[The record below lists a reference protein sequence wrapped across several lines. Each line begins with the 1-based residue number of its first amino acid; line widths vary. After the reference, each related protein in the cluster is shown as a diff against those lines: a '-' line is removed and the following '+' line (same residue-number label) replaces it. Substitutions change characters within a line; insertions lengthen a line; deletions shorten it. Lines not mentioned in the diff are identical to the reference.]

1 MTDGSQRQAATGK
14 AAVELLMRPRSV
26 AVIGVSSKPRS
37 AGRTV
42 LQNLLTNKFSGDIHL
57 VGRSGGEIDGL
68 PVLATVDDLPE
79 GVDLAIFALPAAGV
93 KDALEGCAR
102 RGVRAVTI
110 FSSGFAEAGA
120 RDEQDELARIARE
133 GGVAMLGPNC
143 LGYTNFVDGFAATF
157 STAREISKLKPDR
170 ADPAIAMV
178 SQSGGLM
185 AYARASLEAANLP
198 TSYLASTGNEA
209 GVGLADFILFFADE
223 PTTGVI
229 SLYLEEVRDPE
240 AFLAAARY
248 ARSKGKPVVMIHP
261 GRSAEAK
268 AAVQSHTGA
277 LAGDYDTMRVHL
289 ARAGVALVDTL
300 EQWVDL
306 TELLARFPE
315 PPVKGPGIV
324 TFSGGFCAIVH
335 DYCADIGLDLPPL
348 SKEIEAEL
356 APQLPGF
363 MPPRN
368 PLDLGTEA
376 LWKPEITGIGTR
388 GLLDDPAIGSV
399 CICIANAQAPAQRS
413 YGFHFI
419 DALKAHRKPAIFS
432 LPNSELAPEFEAA
445 LKEHRIIFSRSAERT
460 IQVMALATFHGRA
473 LERAKRAVTPKP
485 FAGLPAA
492 LGAGALPEWQG
503 KALLRAIG
511 IQVPEGGLATS
522 VEEAEAIAAR
532 IGYPVALKAQ
542 ASALA
547 HKTEAGGVIL
557 NLADADALREGW
569 AKLHDNV
576 AQAQP
581 GITLDGVLVEKMAAK
596 GLELVIGARRD
607 PKWGPVLLIG
617 LGGIWIEAI
626 GDVRLLPCDLAEED
640 IVEELGK
647 LRSAKLLGP
656 FRGSPPVDIAALA
669 HTAALIGRL
678 MLTRPDIME
687 IDINPVF
694 AHPQGEGI
702 TAVDALIVTRTAG

>member
-1 MTDGSQRQAATGK
+1 MTNGSGEPAAAGK

-42 LQNLLTNKFSGDIHL
+42 LQNLLINRFPGEIYI
-57 VGRSGGEIDGL
+57 VGRSGGEVEGL
-68 PVLATVDDLPE
+68 EMLASVDDLPE

-93 KDALEGCAR
+93 KEALEACVR
-102 RGVRAVTI
+102 RGVRSVTI
-110 FSSGFAEAGA
+110 FSSGFAEVGA
-120 RDEQDELARIARE
+120 REEQDELARIARE
-133 GGVAMLGPNC
+133 GGIAMLGPNC
-143 LGYTNFVDGFAATF
+143 LGYTNFVDGFSVTF
-157 STAREISKLKPDR
+157 SAAREVPRLGPDQT
-170 ADPAIAMV
+170 DPAIALV
-178 SQSGGLM
+178 SESGGLM
-185 AYARASLEAANLP
+185 AFARASLEAVNLP
-198 TSYLASTGNEA
+198 PSFLASTGNEA
-209 GVGLADFILFFADE
+209 GVGLADFITFFADE

-229 SLYLEEVRDPE
+229 SLYLEEVRDPQ

-289 ARAGVALVDTL
+289 ARAGVALVDTR

-306 TELLARFPE
+306 TELLARYPE
-315 PPVKGPGIV
+315 PPVAGPGIV

-348 SKEIEAEL
+348 SPQIEAEL
-356 APQLPGF
+356 TPQLPDF

-368 PLDLGTEA
+368 PLDLGTEV
-376 LWKPEITGIGTR
+376 LWKPDLTGIGTR

-399 CICIANAQAPAQRS
+399 CVCIAAAPPAAQRN

-419 DALKAHRKPAIFS
+419 DALKEHRKPAIFS

-445 LKEHRIIFSRSAERT
+445 LKENRIIFSRSAERT
-460 IQVMALATFHGRA
+460 MQAMALATFHGRA
-473 LERAKRAVTPKP
+473 LERARRAVAPKP
-485 FAGLPAA
+485 LEKLPE
-492 LGAGALPEWQG
+492 LGQGTLPEWQG

-511 IQVPEGGLATS
+511 IQVPEGGLAAG

-542 ASALA
+542 AGALA

-557 NLADADALREGW
+557 NLSDADALRAGW
-569 AKLHDNV
+569 AQLHDNV
-576 AQAQP
+576 ARAQP
-581 GITLDGVLVEKMAAK
+581 GIALDGVLVERMAPK
-596 GLELVIGARRD
+596 GLELVVGARRD
-607 PKWGPVLLIG
+607 PKWGPVLLAG

-626 GDVRLLPCDLAEED
+626 GDVRLMPCDLAERD
-640 IVEELGK
+640 IAEEIGK

-656 FRGSPPVDIAALA
+656 FRGSPPVDVEALA
-669 HTAALIGRL
+669 HSAALIGRL
-678 MLTRPDIME
+678 MLTQPEIME
-687 IDINPVF
+687 IDINPLF
-694 AHPQGEGI
+694 AHARGEGV
-702 TAVDALIVTRTAG
+702 TAVDALIVTREAD

>member
-1 MTDGSQRQAATGK
+1 MTDGAQRRVATGK

-42 LQNLLTNKFSGDIHL
+42 LQNLLVNKFAGDIHL

-133 GGVAMLGPNC
+133 GGIAMLGPNC
-143 LGYTNFVDGFAATF
+143 LGYTNFVDGFAVTF
-157 STAREISKLKPDR
+157 SAAREVSTLKPDR
-170 ADPAIAMV
+170 VDPAIAMV

-185 AYARASLEAANLP
+185 AYARASLEAAHLP
-198 TSYLASTGNEA
+198 PSYLASTGNEA

-356 APQLPGF
+356 APQLPDF

-376 LWKPEITGIGTR
+376 LWRPELTGIGTR
-388 GLLDDPAIGSV
+388 GLLDDPAIGSL
-399 CICIANAQAPAQRS
+399 CICIANAPPGAQRS

-419 DALKAHRKPAIFS
+419 DALKDHRKPAIFS

-445 LKEHRIIFSRSAERT
+445 LKENRIIFSRSAERT
-460 IQVMALATFHGRA
+460 IQTMALATFHGRA
-473 LERAKRAVTPKP
+473 LERAKRAVIPEP
-485 FAGLPAA
+485 FAGLPA

-557 NLADADALREGW
+557 NLADANALRGGW
-569 AKLHDNV
+569 AKLHADV
-576 AQAQP
+576 GRAQP
-581 GITLDGVLVEKMAAK
+581 GIALDGILVEKMAAK
-596 GLELVIGARRD
+596 GLELVIGAKRD
-607 PKWGPVLLIG
+607 PKWGPVLLVG

-640 IVEELGK
+640 IVEEIGK

-656 FRGSPPVDIAALA
+656 FRGSPPADIAALA

-694 AHPQGEGI
+694 AHAQGEGV

>member
-42 LQNLLTNKFSGDIHL
+42 LQNLLVNKFAGDIHL

-68 PVLATVDDLPE
+68 PVLPKVDDLPE

-133 GGVAMLGPNC
+133 GGIAMLGPNC
-143 LGYTNFVDGFAATF
+143 LGYTNFVDGFAVTF
-157 STAREISKLKPDR
+157 SAAREVSKLKPDR
-170 ADPAIAMV
+170 VDPAIAMV

-185 AYARASLEAANLP
+185 AYARASLEAAHLP
-198 TSYLASTGNEA
+198 PSYLASTGNEA

-229 SLYLEEVRDPE
+229 SLYLEEVREPE

-315 PPVKGPGIV
+315 PPVEGPGIV

-356 APQLPGF
+356 APQLPDF

-376 LWKPEITGIGTR
+376 LWRPELTGIGTR
-388 GLLDDPAIGSV
+388 GLLDDPAIGSLCV
-399 CICIANAQAPAQRS
+399 CIANAPPGAQRS

-419 DALKAHRKPAIFS
+419 DALKEHRKPAIFS

-445 LKEHRIIFSRSAERT
+445 LRENRIIFSRSAERT
-460 IQVMALATFHGRA
+460 IQTMALATFHGRA
-473 LERAKRAVTPKP
+473 LERAKRAVTPEP
-485 FAGLPAA
+485 FAGLPE

-511 IQVPEGGLATS
+511 IQVPEGGLAKS
-522 VEEAEAIAAR
+522 VEGAEAIAAR

-557 NLADADALREGW
+557 NLADADALRGGW
-569 AKLHDNV
+569 AKLHANV
-576 AQAQP
+576 ARAQP
-581 GITLDGVLVEKMAAK
+581 GIALDGVLVEKMAAK
-596 GLELVIGARRD
+596 GLELVIGAKRD
-607 PKWGPVLLIG
+607 PKWGPVLLVG

-640 IVEELGK
+640 IVEEIGK
-647 LRSAKLLGP
+647 LRSAKLLGA

-694 AHPQGEGI
+694 AHAQGEGV

>member
-1 MTDGSQRQAATGK
+1 MTDASRNTATGK

-42 LQNLLTNKFSGDIHL
+42 LQNLLLNKFDGDIHL

-68 PVLATVDDLPE
+68 PVLSSIDDLPE
-79 GVDLAIFALPAAGV
+79 GIDLAIFALPAAGV
-93 KDALEGCAR
+93 IEALEGCAR
-102 RGVRAVTI
+102 RGVRAATI
-110 FSSGFAEAGA
+110 FSSGFAEVGA

-133 GGVAMLGPNC
+133 GGIAILGPNC
-143 LGYTNFVDGFAATF
+143 LGYTNFVDGFAVTF
-157 STAREISKLKPDR
+157 SVAREVSRLDPAR
-170 ADPAIAMV
+170 PDPAIALV

-185 AYARASLEAANLP
+185 AFARASLEAANLP
-198 TSYLASTGNEA
+198 PSFLASTGNEA
-209 GVGLADFILFFADE
+209 GVGLADFIEFFADE

-229 SLYLEEVRDPE
+229 SLYLEEVRDPQ

-261 GRSAEAK
+261 GRSSEAK

-300 EQWVDL
+300 EQWVDV
-306 TELLARFPE
+306 TELLARYPE
-315 PPVKGPGIV
+315 APVKGPGIV
-324 TFSGGFCAIVH
+324 TFSGGFVAIVH

-348 SKEIEAEL
+348 SPEIQTRIAE
-356 APQLPGF
+356 QLPDF
-363 MPPRN
+363 MHPSN
-368 PLDLGTEA
+368 PLDLGTEV
-376 LWKPEITGIGTR
+376 LWKPELTGIGTR
-388 GLLDDPAIGSV
+388 GLLDDPEIGSV
-399 CICIANAQAPAQRS
+399 CICIANAPPGAQRS
-413 YGFHFI
+413 FGFHFI
-419 DALKAHRKPAIFS
+419 EALKEHRKPAIFS

-445 LKEHRIIFSRSAERT
+445 LKENRIVFSRSAERT
-460 IQVMALATFHGRA
+460 MQAMALATFHGRM
-473 LERAKRAVTPKP
+473 LERAKRAVSPEP
-485 FAGLPAA
+485 FEGLPE

-522 VEEAEAIAAR
+522 LAEAEAIAAR

-542 ASALA
+542 AGTLA

-557 NLADADALREGW
+557 NLADADALRAGW
-569 AKLHDNV
+569 ATLHDNV
-576 AQAQP
+576 ARAMP
-581 GITLDGVLVEKMAAK
+581 GIVLDGVLVEKMAAK

-607 PKWGPVLLIG
+607 PQWGPVLLVG

-626 GDVRLLPCDLAEED
+626 GDVRLMPCDLAEED
-640 IVEELGK
+640 IAEEIGK

-656 FRGSPPVDIAALA
+656 FRGSPPVDVAALA
-669 HTAALIGRL
+669 HSAALIGRL
-678 MLTRPDIME
+678 MLTRPEIME

-694 AHPQGEGI
+694 AHAEGQGI
-702 TAVDALIVTRTAG
+702 TAVDALIVTHEAD